1 MRFNVRLHRT
11 QYKIGSTSIEAE
23 SQAEAEDAAQN
34 FEAKDIAEW
43 ELADDD
49 LIVVSVTPS
58 LEPLFE
64 GDPASGATEAA
75 RPPAEVREALR
86 RVVDYLYDA
95 EAEDYQTSAKWAH
108 RGHIFEA
115 VLLVARWL
123 AKLERI

>member
-64 GDPASGATEAA
+64 GDRASDATEAA
-75 RPPAEVREALR
+75 RPPSEVREALR
-86 RVVDYLYDA
+86 RVVDYLYDD
-95 EAEDYQTSAKWAH
+95 EAEDYQTLTQAEQREH
-108 RGHIFEA
+108 VFEA
-115 VLLVARWL
+115 VLCVARWL